1 MSEDGFRNSTDTSP
15 SRLSRIMSKLSIAR
29 TPSRPSSLRSRRGLP
44 TTQELEIQVE
54 SLKLDAQHQPKRKQQ
69 YSGSAEP
76 PDEIADSSSSVSRT
90 TAYPRQPIQAESL
103 RKRER
108 IAELRQRRLNN
119 FDDLFQQEEEE
130 QREER
135 RMQAQS
141 GAAIVVSPALSSQV
155 ATAVENGTP
164 TPASASAS
172 ASARHGRN
180 AAVAKPQ
187 PVSPATDKFFD
198 NPELNLLLQEIDVGA
213 VQESLDGE
221 KVEAASAAAGRR
233 PSENGQQEASVTPS
247 QRNAALAAKD
257 SKPDFA
263 IDIPSTSLSPVFRR
277 GLTMLQRRRSRTA
290 AAQPL
295 QQHGR
300 GGSKDTGASYTKK
313 NKRSETVVA
322 EGGEAAAA
330 DGEKEVLAKIDAERA
345 KNAELRKELDKLNGL
360 LGALTRVVL
369 ADQAVDQ
376 AVAMAASD
384 EKETEYPPLFAE

>member
-1 MSEDGFRNSTDTSP
+1 
-15 SRLSRIMSKLSIAR
+15 
-29 TPSRPSSLRSRRGLP
+29 
-44 TTQELEIQVE
+44 ELEIQVE
-54 SLKLDAQHQPKRKQQ
+54 NLKLDAQHQPKRKQQ
-69 YSGSAEP
+69 YSSSAEP

-198 NPELNLLLQEIDVGA
+198 NPELNLLLQEIDVGT

-221 KVEAASAAAGRR
+221 KVEAASAAAAAAAAAGRR
-233 PSENGQQEASVTPS
+233 PSRNGQQEASVPPS

-277 GLTMLQRRRSRTA
+277 GLTMLQRRRSRTT

-322 EGGEAAAA
+322 EGGGEAAAAA
-330 DGEKEVLAKIDAERA
+330 DGGKEVLAKIDAERA

>member
-1 MSEDGFRNSTDTSP
+1 
-15 SRLSRIMSKLSIAR
+15 MSKLSIAR
-29 TPSRPSSLRSRRGLP
+29 TPSRRTSLRSRRGLP

-54 SLKLDAQHQPKRKQQ
+54 NLKLDEQHQPKRKQ
-69 YSGSAEP
+69 YNGSAEP
-76 PDEIADSSSSVSRT
+76 PDEIADSSSSVSKT

-119 FDDLFQQEEEE
+119 FDDLLQQEQEE
-130 QREER
+130 QEG

-141 GAAIVVSPALSSQV
+141 GAAIIVSPALSSQV

-164 TPASASAS
+164 TPASASA
-172 ASARHGRN
+172 RHGSN
-180 AAVAKPQ
+180 TAVAKPQ
-187 PVSPATDKFFD
+187 LVSLVADKFFD
-198 NPELNLLLQEIDVGA
+198 NPELNLLLHEIDVGS
-213 VQESLDGE
+213 VQQSLDGE
-221 KVEAASAAAGRR
+221 EAVPAAAER
-233 PSENGQQEASVTPS
+233 PSENGQQAASVTAA

-263 IDIPSTSLSPVFRR
+263 IDIPSTSLSPVVRR
-277 GLTMLQRRRSRTA
+277 GLTMLQRRRSRTT

-313 NKRSETVVA
+313 TRRSETVVGG
-322 EGGEAAAA
+322 GGEAAA
-330 DGEKEVLAKIDAERA
+330 DGEKEVLAKIDAERT

-360 LGALTRVVL
+360 IGALTRVVL

-376 AVAMAASD
+376 AAAMVASE
-384 EKETEYPPLFAE
+384 EKEAEYPPLFAE

>member
-1 MSEDGFRNSTDTSP
+1 MSEDGFRNSTETSP

-29 TPSRPSSLRSRRGLP
+29 TPSRPTSLRSRRGLP

-54 SLKLDAQHQPKRKQQ
+54 NLKLDAQHQPKRKQ
-69 YSGSAEP
+69 YNGSAEP

-155 ATAVENGTP
+155 ATAVENGTHTP
-164 TPASASAS
+164 TPASAS

-198 NPELNLLLQEIDVGA
+198 NPELNLLLQAIDVGT

-221 KVEAASAAAGRR
+221 RVEAAAAAGRR
-233 PSENGQQEASVTPS
+233 PSKNGQQEASVSPS
-247 QRNAALAAKD
+247 QRNAALAAKN

-277 GLTMLQRRRSRTA
+277 GLTMLQRRRSRTT

-313 NKRSETVVA
+313 NKRSETVVVGGRG
-322 EGGEAAAA
+322 GGEAAAAA

-360 LGALTRVVL
+360 LGALTRV
-369 ADQAVDQ
+369 
-376 AVAMAASD
+376 
-384 EKETEYPPLFAE
+384 